1 MGKKILVVVDYQYDF
16 KDPNGSLYV
25 TGGEKLQD
33 KILKI
38 IPNFDGVV
46 FTQDS
51 HPVDHCSFKEN
62 GGIWPMH
69 CVQNTIGA
77 GIPVELLKAAKD
89 YVLVLKGEH
98 SDREEYGAFDSTRD
112 AIPFS
117 EVYGSMFYDEPFAN
131 SALDSVVVCGIAG
144 DYCVLETLKNI
155 VNEVGS
161 EKVSVYLDGIVSIDG
176 GTALNAY
183 MFENHI
189 ATYIN
194 G

>member
-1 MGKKILVVVDYQYDF
+1 MGKKILVVVDYQHDF

-25 TGGEKLQD
+25 AGGEKLQD

-62 GGIWPMH
+62 GGIWPVH

-89 YVLVLKGEH
+89 YVLVLKGEF
-98 SDREEYGAFDSTRD
+98 SDSEEYGAFDPAKD
-112 AIPFS
+112 AISFS
-117 EVYGSMFYDEPFAN
+117 EAYGSMFYDEPFVN
-131 SALDSVVVCGIAG
+131 STLDSVVVCGIAG

-155 VNEVGS
+155 VNEVGP
-161 EKVSVYLDGIVSIDG
+161 EKVSVYLDGIVSIDS
-176 GTALNAY
+176 GTSLN
-183 MFENHI
+183 
-189 ATYIN
+189 TYIRENNISVYN

>member
-62 GGIWPMH
+62 GGIWPTH

-112 AIPFS
+112 AIPFD
-117 EVYGSMFYDEPFAN
+117 EAYGSMFYDEPFAN
-131 SALDSVVVCGIAG
+131 STLDSVVVCGIAG

-155 VNEVGS
+155 VTDVGP
-161 EKVSVYLDGIVSIDG
+161 EKVSVYLDGVVSIDG

>member
-16 KDPNGSLYV
+16 KDPKGALYV
-25 TGGEKLQD
+25 AGGEKLQYN
-33 KILKI
+33 ILKI
-38 IPNFDGVV
+38 IPDFDGVV

-62 GGIWPMH
+62 GGIWPTH

-77 GIPVELLKAAKD
+77 GIPVEMFKVAKD
-89 YVLVLKGEH
+89 YVLVLKGEY

-112 AIPFS
+112 AISFS
-117 EVYGSMFYDEPFAN
+117 EAYGSMFYDEPFAN
-131 SALDSVVVCGIAG
+131 STLDTVVVCGIAG

-155 VNEVGS
+155 VNEVGP
-161 EKVSVYLDGIVSIDG
+161 EKVRVYLKGIVSIDG
-176 GTALNAY
+176 GASLNAY
-183 MFENHI
+183 IEENNI
-189 ATYIN
+189 SVYN

>member
-62 GGIWPMH
+62 GGIWPTH

-89 YVLVLKGEH
+89 YVLVLKGEF
-98 SDREEYGAFDSTRD
+98 SDSEEYGAFDPAKDDIS
-112 AIPFS
+112 FS
-117 EVYGSMFYDEPFAN
+117 EACGSTFYDEPFVN
-131 SALDSVVVCGIAG
+131 STLDSVVVCGIAG

-155 VNEVGS
+155 VNEVGP

-176 GTALNAY
+176 GTSLNAY
-183 MFENHI
+183 IFENHI
-189 ATYIN
+189 STYIN